1 MEIIFETERLILRK
15 LDLEDDAFIVILLNT
30 PQWLQYIGDRNV
42 HSLADARAYLLKGPM
57 ASYDK
62 NGFGLSLV
70 ALKDTGTPI
79 GMCGLLRRDT
89 LDAPD
94 IGFAFLPEY
103 AGKGYGYEI
112 ASSLITYARKTWNLN
127 RILAITLPDNL
138 RSLQLLKKMGFQFER
153 NITFNNEDL
162 LLLVSE
168 PPMA

>member
-15 LDLEDDAFIVILLNT
+15 LDLEDDAFIVSLLNT

-57 ASYDK
+57 ASYEK

-70 ALKDTGTPI
+70 ALKDSGTAI

-112 ASSLITYARKTWNLN
+112 ASSLIAYARSAWNLD

-138 RSLQLLKKMGFQFER
+138 RSLQLLKKMGFQFQR
-153 NITFNNEDL
+153 NIKFNNEDL

-168 PPMA
+168 PPVV